1 MMMSR
6 LQNDIYCRHEQYRP
20 HTKNDMSRT
29 RNNVVKKLHRIDI
42 FAKFVIVTH

>member
-1 MMMSR
+1 MTYITGMK
-6 LQNDIYCRHEQYRP
+6 QYMQY
-20 HTKNDMSRT
+20 TKNDMSWT

>member
-1 MMMSR
+1 MMYIIGMRQYMS
-6 LQNDIYCRHEQYRP
+6 
-20 HTKNDMSRT
+20 HTGNDMSRT

>member
-1 MMMSR
+1 MMYIIGMRQYMSHTG
-6 LQNDIYCRHEQYRP
+6 NDIP
-20 HTKNDMSRT
+20 WT

>member
-1 MMMSR
+1 MTYITGMK
-6 LQNDIYCRHEQYRP
+6 QYMP
-20 HTKNDMSRT
+20 HARNDMPRT